1 MYVVIGAS
9 LWGTIGLF
17 TRSLAPFISPLQ
29 MAFAR
34 CLVTVI
40 ILLAA
45 LLVLDRKLLRI
56 SPRDIWM
63 FIGTG
68 LFSIVFFTVSYF
80 TTQQLVSLSTAS
92 VLLYTAPCF
101 VVIMSAVLFKEKLTR
116 NKVLALALAFA
127 GCVFA
132 TGIGMNDLNIGVL
145 YGIMAGF
152 GYALYSIFSKYALVK
167 YKLLTILFYTFLVA
181 SVCLL
186 PFCDLPQFADA
197 CSEQT
202 VIFNI
207 LALGILCTIMPYYFY
222 TVGLKGMDAGKAS
235 IIAFVEPMVA
245 TVLSICIGDPF
256 GIMNIVGIMM
266 IFCSLVLLN
275 HRAEDQPTSS

>member
-101 VVIMSAVLFKEKLTR
+101 VVIMSAVLFKEILTR
-116 NKVLALALAFA
+116 NKVLTLALAFA

-152 GYALYSIFSKYALVK
+152 GYAL
-167 YKLLTILFYTFLVA
+167 
-181 SVCLL
+181 
-186 PFCDLPQFADA
+186 
-197 CSEQT
+197 
-202 VIFNI
+202 
-207 LALGILCTIMPYYFY
+207 
-222 TVGLKGMDAGKAS
+222 
-235 IIAFVEPMVA
+235 
-245 TVLSICIGDPF
+245 
-256 GIMNIVGIMM
+256 
-266 IFCSLVLLN
+266 
-275 HRAEDQPTSS
+275 